1 MSRHWTIPR
10 HSGRHPTEDPD
21 GCVPGGQRRASGG
34 AATILVLGYIRLV
47 AWEIVLLE
55 PVDTWFLKLCES
67 DPDTAALVEQAID
80 RLAIAGPSLGR
91 PLVDTLE
98 HSSLRNLKELRPG
111 SRGRSEIR
119 ILFVFDPGRQAILL
133 VAGDKAGRWS
143 RWYQEA
149 IPLAER
155 RYADWR
161 ASRPQEGE
169 G

>member
-1 MSRHWTIPR
+1 M
-10 HSGRHPTEDPD
+10 
-21 GCVPGGQRRASGG
+21 
-34 AATILVLGYIRLV
+34 

-55 PVDTWFLKLCES
+55 SVDTWFLKLCES
-67 DPDTAALVEQAID
+67 DPGTAALVEQAID
-80 RLAIAGPSLGR
+80 RLAAAGPSLGR

-98 HSSLRNLKELRPG
+98 HSSLKNLKELRPG

-119 ILFVFDPGRQAILL
+119 ILFVFDPDRQAILL

-161 ASRPQEGE
+161 EARPQEGE